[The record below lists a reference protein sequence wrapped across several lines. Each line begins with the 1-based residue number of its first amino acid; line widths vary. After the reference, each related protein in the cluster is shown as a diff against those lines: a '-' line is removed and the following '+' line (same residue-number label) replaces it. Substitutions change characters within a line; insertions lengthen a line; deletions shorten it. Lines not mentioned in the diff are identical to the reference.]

1 MDVGNK
7 DERDGGFIGL
17 AGGLLALVVILVV
30 VFSSSCWKRKFIKH
44 NRYVFGKI
52 WQNGRKSDKLTA
64 IG

>member
-30 VFSSSCWKRKFIKH
+30 LLSYNVLQSLPPVDMTKRSQ
-44 NRYVFGKI
+44 R
-52 WQNGRKSDKLTA
+52 
-64 IG
+64 